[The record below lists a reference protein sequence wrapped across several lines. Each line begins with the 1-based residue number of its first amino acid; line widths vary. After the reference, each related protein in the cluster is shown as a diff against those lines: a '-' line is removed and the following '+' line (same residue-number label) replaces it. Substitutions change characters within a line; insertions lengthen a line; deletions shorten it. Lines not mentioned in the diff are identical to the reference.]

1 MNAPTSPEPAVRE
14 AQVRRRRRGAELEA
28 AIRAAVVELAIDA
41 GVAGVTMQAVAA
53 RARTAKPVLYRRW
66 PDRAALLRD
75 TLVPLAME
83 TIPHHDTG
91 SYRGDMLAILRGW
104 KAFFDSPTGVI
115 APAIIGAMPHDP
127 ELASAFRDGVIGWR
141 KHAMTET
148 ISRAVSRGE
157 VKADVRVDVA
167 RELGQALLWHRF
179 LVTGDDIDDAFIEHV
194 VDEVL
199 IPYTSPTDSSS
210 VAAAAQAFNPQS
222 AAAPHS
228 HRSKAPQSPP

>member
-1 MNAPTSPEPAVRE
+1 
-14 AQVRRRRRGAELEA
+14 
-28 AIRAAVVELAIDA
+28 
-41 GVAGVTMQAVAA
+41 
-53 RARTAKPVLYRRW
+53 
-66 PDRAALLRD
+66 
-75 TLVPLAME
+75 
-83 TIPHHDTG
+83 
-91 SYRGDMLAILRGW
+91 
-104 KAFFDSPTGVI
+104 
-115 APAIIGAMPHDP
+115 
-127 ELASAFRDGVIGWR
+127 
-141 KHAMTET
+141 
-148 ISRAVSRGE
+148 